1 MGVGEKHSR
10 MRWPWGLS
18 LFLAVL
24 AVVTAQ
30 PLDQAPALESQYIT
44 ELLHNLLIPSE
55 REGRQIQDDQDEEE
69 AEEVAEVEAAEGEG
83 EALEDSEAL
92 KEAKKVEVSR
102 FNNYIDAIY
111 RRMNAALKAKL
122 MDPMELNLDEKA
134 KKSEGK
140 KGKSEKTRVL
150 REAIDEDDDSEID
163 VSRIGKAAKTEKRA
177 GKFKGMSKEE
187 RLVEKKKRK
196 LRKQKKNDAKEKK

>member
-1 MGVGEKHSR
+1 

-69 AEEVAEVEAAEGEG
+69 AEEVAEVEEDFGEEEKVGEG
-83 EALEDSEAL
+83 DFEALE
-92 KEAKKVEVSR
+92 VEGGS
-102 FNNYIDAIY
+102 
-111 RRMNAALKAKL
+111 
-122 MDPMELNLDEKA
+122 
-134 KKSEGK
+134 
-140 KGKSEKTRVL
+140 
-150 REAIDEDDDSEID
+150 
-163 VSRIGKAAKTEKRA
+163 
-177 GKFKGMSKEE
+177 
-187 RLVEKKKRK
+187 
-196 LRKQKKNDAKEKK
+196 

>member
-1 MGVGEKHSR
+1 

-69 AEEVAEVEAAEGEG
+69 AEVEAAEGEG

-134 KKSEGK
+134 KKNEGK
-140 KGKSEKTRVL
+140 KEKSEKTRVL

-163 VSRIGKAAKTEKRA
+163 VSRIGKAAKTDKKA

-187 RLVEKKKRK
+187 RLAEKKKRK
-196 LRKQKKNDAKEKK
+196 LRKQKKNH